1 MKIACTVWSGGKL
14 EDNFKKL
21 PITIMGGGCVSG
33 DSLVALSDGSFKSIQ
48 YLVENNI
55 KPEIFAFD
63 EESQKLIKTSVAEV
77 YDSGIQETIKITL
90 ESGRYIQGTL
100 DHPVIARSH
109 DARTPKWTHL
119 KDITM
124 KMQLAVPTS
133 LPGFGL
139 YNNKYARLL
148 GMLIGDGSYSKGSVW
163 YASENNELWD
173 YIHTLLPNN
182 YIDIRESFI
191 TKKGFLYRSGRISG
205 INQILRDAGIF
216 GQAKTNKRLPSNWQ
230 EYNKESLAELLGG
243 LFDTDGTVHIEKNNN
258 PRHQKII
265 ISIVQIAYS
274 MILEIQLA
282 LLKFGIHSKIY
293 SYMPKSSYGN
303 THNIAYNL
311 VIRGKE
317 SINNFANNIKLLIPY
332 KQKNIN
338 IGIKLLQT
346 HKEKVVKEW
355 LDKGWRFER
364 VKSIEIIGLTHV
376 YDLAVDKYH
385 NFIANGIFVHN
396 TNAKLI
402 QIGTPKT
409 RNHFYDAIDGKE
421 SANWTVVKRD
431 WSQCPNLWAL
441 SSTMLP
447 DHEDPTHERLR
458 PYSTFVLS
466 LMPKSLKQEFFPTRP
481 DAWTEGSMSVEDFR
495 TQYMLEFVDGAGQFL
510 RKEEVN
516 KLKNGEFDWQD
527 YGKIGETYVAGIDF
541 AGSSSDSADF
551 THITVLR
558 ITPDNIKQKIYSEE
572 MHGIPYPEQIRRIAQ
587 LFGGFHPRFRCKS
600 IFADMTGC
608 GYPVV
613 QSLRDEFGLL
623 ELKGIIFNSSDTYTN
638 SGMNMKNVMF
648 ATIKQEI
655 DCDRFKYPTIDR
667 FLESA
672 GYNKNGFYYK
682 QIGEWS
688 DLECEQKISINK
700 RIEAPTGAHDDV
712 CCADALANFAACI
725 GQRRVA
731 PKPSMGHFGSSF
743 R

>member
-1 MKIACTVWSGGKL
+1 M
-14 EDNFKKL
+14 F
-21 PITIMGGGCVSG
+21 
-33 DSLVALSDGSFKSIQ
+33 
-48 YLVENNI
+48 
-55 KPEIFAFD
+55 
-63 EESQKLIKTSVAEV
+63 
-77 YDSGIQETIKITL
+77 
-90 ESGRYIQGTL
+90 
-100 DHPVIARSH
+100 
-109 DARTPKWTHL
+109 
-119 KDITM
+119 
-124 KMQLAVPTS
+124 
-133 LPGFGL
+133 
-139 YNNKYARLL
+139 
-148 GMLIGDGSYSKGSVW
+148 IGDGSYYSNIYYCSQD
-163 YASENNELWD
+163 EEL
-173 YIHTLLPNN
+173 IN
-182 YIDIRESFI
+182 YINQFNFI
-191 TKKGFLYRSGRISG
+191 TTIRRQYITKNGKTYKLLSFSNTQIKSILLNAKIYGQSG
-205 INQILRDAGIF
+205 L
-216 GQAKTNKRLPSNWQ
+216 KKRLPFNYEEWDKQSLQ
-230 EYNKESLAELLGG
+230 ELIGG
-243 LFDTDGTVHIEKNNN
+243 LFDTDGCVFIEDNRRCKIEFGSICKEIVYAI
-258 PRHQKII
+258 QKI
-265 ISIVQIAYS
+265 
-274 MILEIQLA
+274 LH
-282 LLKFGIHSKIY
+282 KFGIHAWIQLRKNNGKDIICE
-293 SYMPKSSYGN
+293 
-303 THNIAYNL
+303 NIVNCKTEFYVLHIN
-311 VIRGKE
+311 GKE
-317 SINNFANNIKLLIPY
+317 SIENFYKNFHFLVKY
-332 KQKNIN
+332 KQDRLTQAIN
-338 IGIKLLQT
+338 ILSN
-346 HKEKVVKEW
+346 HKYKISKSFINTDV
-355 LDKGWRFER
+355 RFER
-364 VKSIEIIGLTHV
+364 IVKIEFTGLQHV
-376 YDLAVDKYH
+376 YDLTVNKYH

-421 SANWTVVKRD
+421 RANWTVVKRD
-431 WSQCPNLWAL
+431 WTRCPNLWAL

-447 DHEDPTHERLR
+447 DHEDPNHERLR

-572 MHGIPYPEQIRRIAQ
+572 MHGVPYPEQIQRIAQ